1 MNSATLAPGPVTAR
15 MQWMVLILLVVSVCI
30 NYIDRGNIS
39 VASYDLQTSLH
50 LDPLQLGYLFS
61 AFFWTYAG
69 FMVLAGW
76 LVEKYN
82 VIWVYAIGYL
92 VWSLATAFTGL
103 ANSFVM
109 LFGLRLL
116 LGMSESVAYPSYSKI
131 LAAGFPEKQRG
142 MANGLIDAGSKLG
155 PALGLMIGGSI
166 LAHFGWRALF
176 IAIGAVS
183 MIWLI
188 PWCAV
193 APSIRT
199 KDLKRHKDTPSFAE
213 ILRQRSAWGTFLCLF
228 CSNYGWYFMLTWLPG
243 YLRMER
249 HYSAEAM
256 AMAGSLPFWA
266 VAGGAVLGGWL
277 ADRWIHHGAS
287 PTLVR
292 KTFVSSGLC
301 LSAFF
306 LLPAAVVSN
315 QILAMTLLIAASF
328 AFGLCSGNTWAITQ
342 TLAGP
347 VAAGKWTGLQNCAG
361 NMAGVVAPTVT
372 GFIVQ
377 ETGSFYFAFLWVCL
391 NFLGAACSYLF
402 LVGKIEQVDW
412 RVKNAIGMKL

>member
-1 MNSATLAPGPVTAR
+1 MTSAALAPKPVTAR
-15 MQWMVLILLVVSVCI
+15 MQWMVLILLVISVCI
-30 NYIDRGNIS
+30 NYVDRGNIS
-39 VASYDLQTSLH
+39 VASYDLKTALN
-50 LDPLQLGYLFS
+50 LNPLQLGYLFS

-92 VWSLATAFTGL
+92 IWSLATALTGL

-131 LAAGFPEKQRG
+131 LAAGFPERQRG
-142 MANGLIDAGSKLG
+142 MANGLLDAGSKLG
-155 PALGLMIGGSI
+155 PALGLVIGGSI
-166 LAHFGWRALF
+166 LAHFGWRMLF
-176 IAIGAVS
+176 VSIGVVS
-183 MIWLI
+183 LAWLV

-193 APSIRT
+193 APQIRT
-199 KDLKRHKDTPSFAE
+199 KDLRRHRDTPSFGE
-213 ILRQRSAWGTFLCLF
+213 ILRKRSAWGTFLCLF

-249 HYSAEAM
+249 HYSAETM
-256 AMAGSLPFWA
+256 ALAGSLPFWA

-277 ADRWIHHGAS
+277 ADRWIHQGGAS
-287 PTLVR
+287 PTKVR
-292 KTFVSSGLC
+292 KTFVVSGLL
-301 LSAFF
+301 LSAAF
-306 LLPAAVVSN
+306 LMPAAVVPN
-315 QILAMTLLIAASF
+315 QIFAMGLLVAASF
-328 AFGLCSGNTWAITQ
+328 SFGLCSGNTWAITQ

-361 NMAGVVAPTVT
+361 NMAGIVAPTVT
-372 GFIVQ
+372 GLIVK

-391 NFLGAACSYLF
+391 MFFSAACSYLF
-402 LVGKIEQVDW
+402 IVG
-412 RVKNAIGMKL
+412 RVEPVSWNTKTLNPI